1 MNKCCYVI
9 WFAALSLL
17 LGAWARSEAKASK
30 NDDSQATAAP
40 FRTCALE
47 DTVAI
52 VGLRFTYT
60 FSASDFATVSGP
72 GVNYSASVVGDN
84 SLPAWLTFDPATL
97 NFSGEPDGTFT
108 GSFDVAVT
116 ASNATTTETQTFT
129 IAVRAVPNA
138 DINGPSEG
146 EDHAVQFTE
155 GDPPVEIATPLV
167 LTDRDGNQLTFA
179 TITLRQRPNGTDE
192 YIRLSPAGLDS
203 AAKYNI
209 VPENYNTL
217 SGAIELKGTATLEQ
231 YEKVIREIVYMNES
245 VDVVSGDRDVAI
257 QVKDPNGYPSN
268 LPVTKVQ
275 ITSVNDPTDID
286 LNGPDPGTDFATT
299 FTERDPPVA
308 IADSN
313 IELADIDYHNA
324 ATVTITIT
332 NRPDTLQETL
342 EIIGGSL
349 PGSISASFDSLS
361 GVMTLSGAGS
371 LDDYEDAI
379 QQVGYRNASQH
390 PNLTQ
395 RNVSIRFDDG
405 DGGDS
410 ESTATTRVTI
420 IPLNDPPDV
429 HNDTITVAEY
439 SLDNIILA
447 TLPYDVDNALSAL
460 TITVKSLPGLGTLTY
475 GDGSLVKVG
484 DRLDSML
491 FVGLQYDTPDNY
503 DGTTAPGT
511 WEYEV
516 TDQENETTVS
526 TVTFL
531 INNAPEADDFTVT
544 TDEDVNYVFT
554 LADFGNGYFDAEGDT
569 LAFIV
574 ITSLPADGWL
584 LLEDDTVRL
593 DNEIRATA
601 LDSGKLIFAPALN
614 ANGNP
619 YTSFLFRA
627 KDERAAVS
635 EPYVAS
641 IIVNPV
647 SDPPAVDTVLVT
659 GEENETIYFSADDFI
674 ARFSDPENDTLTKIK
689 VESLPADGVLLLN
702 DEPVSVGDEIA
713 VGALDELSFRPNF
726 GFDGTT
732 QFRWNGHDGMAYAE
746 RSAPVI
752 ITIAEDNRLSAVNDT
767 IRLVDVVTY
776 DGSLVPQ
783 VVNPT
788 GGEFVFSPVPIIAPQ
803 HGTLTLREDGSYT
816 YETTEDFA
824 GTDAFTFEVCNTN
837 TPAQCAQATVTILVA
852 APLLVYEGFS
862 PDGDGTNDVWR
873 IRGIENYPNNTV
885 RIFNRWGSAVFEI
898 TGYDNQDRAWSSHST
913 VGLVSGDVPDGTY
926 FYLIDLGNNQ
936 PPRSGYVIVNR

>member
-1 MNKCCYVI
+1 M
-9 WFAALSLL
+9 LL
-17 LGAWARSEAKASK
+17 CSWVRSEAKA
-30 NDDSQATAAP
+30 NETGDSRATAAI
-40 FRTCALE
+40 FRSNALE

-52 VGLRFTYT
+52 VGLRFSYT
-60 FSASDFATVSGP
+60 FSDSDFTTVSGP
-72 GVNYSASVVGDN
+72 GVNYSVNVVGGAN
-84 SLPAWLTFDPATL
+84 LPTWLFFDPATL
-97 NFSGEPDGTFT
+97 SFSGEPGGIHT
-108 GSFDVAVT
+108 GAFDVEVT
-116 ASNATTTETQTFT
+116 ASNAAVSETQTFT

-155 GDPPVEIATPLV
+155 GDPPVEIASPLV

-192 YIRLSPAGLDS
+192 YIRLSPAGLDT

-209 VPENYNTL
+209 VPETYNTL

-268 LPVTKVQ
+268 LPVTKVR
-275 ITSVNDPTDID
+275 ITPVNDPTDID
-286 LNGPDPGTDFATT
+286 LNGPDPGTDYATT

-313 IELADIDYHNA
+313 IALDDIDYHNA
-324 ATVTITIT
+324 AVVTITIT

-349 PGSISASFDSLS
+349 PGSISASFDSLT
-361 GVMTLSGAGS
+361 GVMTLSGVGS
-371 LDDYEDAI
+371 LNDYENAI
-379 QQVGYRNASQH
+379 QQVGYRNASQN
-390 PNLTQ
+390 PDLTQ
-395 RNVSIRFDDG
+395 RSVSIKFDDG

-420 IPLNDPPDV
+420 FPLNDPPDV
-429 HNDTITVAEY
+429 HADTIIVAEY
-439 SLDNIILA
+439 SLNNVVQA
-447 TLPYDVDNALSAL
+447 TLPHDVDNELSEL

-475 GDGSLVKVG
+475 GDGALVKIG
-484 DRLDSML
+484 DQLDSIL
-491 FVGLQYDTPDNY
+491 FAGLQYNTPDNY

-511 WEYEV
+511 WRYEV
-516 TDQENETTVS
+516 TDQDNETAIS
-526 TVTFL
+526 TVIFL
-531 INNAPEADDFTVT
+531 INNAPEADDFTIT

-554 LADFGNGYFDAEGDT
+554 RADFADGYSDAEGDT
-569 LAFIV
+569 LAFVV
-574 ITSLPADGWL
+574 ITSLPAHGWL
-584 LLEDDTVRL
+584 LLEGDTVQL
-593 DNEIRATA
+593 DDEIRITA
-601 LDSGKLIFAPALN
+601 LDSSKLVFVPALN

-627 KDERAAVS
+627 KDGRAAVS

-641 IIVNPV
+641 IIVIPI
-647 SDPPAVDTVLVT
+647 SDPPVVDTVLVA
-659 GEENETIYFSADDFI
+659 GEENETIYFSANDFI
-674 ARFSDPENDTLTKIK
+674 TRFSDPENDTLTKIK
-689 VESLPADGVLLLN
+689 VESLPANGVLLL
-702 DEPVSVGDEIA
+702 DDVPVSVGDEIA
-713 VGALDELSFRPNF
+713 VGALDQLSFRPNF
-726 GFDGTT
+726 GFDGITI
-732 QFRWNGHDGMAYAE
+732 FRWNGHDGMVYAE

-752 ITIAEDNRLSAVNDT
+752 ITIVEDNRISAVNDT
-767 IRLVDVVTY
+767 IRLIDVVTY

-783 VVNPT
+783 IINPT
-788 GGEFVFSPVPIIAPQ
+788 GGEFTFSPVPIVAPQ
-803 HGTLTLREDGSYT
+803 HGTLTLREDGTYT

-837 TPAQCAQATVTILVA
+837 TPAECAQATVTILVA
-852 APLLVYEGFS
+852 APLLIYEGFS
-862 PDGDGTNDVWR
+862 PDSDGTNDVWR
-873 IRGIENYPNNTV
+873 IRGIENYPNNKV
-885 RIFNRWGSAVFEI
+885 RIFNRWGSPVFEI
-898 TGYDNQDRAWSSHST
+898 AGYDNQDRAWSSHST

-936 PPRSGYVIVNR
+936 NPRSGYVIVNR

>member
-1 MNKCCYVI
+1 M
-9 WFAALSLL
+9 LL
-17 LGAWARSEAKASK
+17 CSWARSEAKVSET
-30 NDDSQATAAP
+30 DDSQATATP
-40 FRTCALE
+40 FRTNALE

-52 VGLRFTYT
+52 VGLRFSYT
-60 FSASDFATVSGP
+60 FSDSDFATVSGP
-72 GVNYSASVVGDN
+72 GVNYTVNVTGSAS
-84 SLPAWLTFDPATL
+84 SPWLSFDPATL
-97 NFSGEPDGTFT
+97 NFSGEPGGTHT
-108 GSFDVAVT
+108 GILNVEVT

-138 DINGPSEG
+138 DINGPAEG

-155 GDPPVEIATPLV
+155 GDPPVAIATPLV
-167 LTDRDGNQLTFA
+167 LTDRDGTELTFA

-192 YIRLSPAGLDS
+192 YIRLSSAGLTL
-203 AAKYNI
+203 ATNYNI

-231 YEKVIREIVYMNES
+231 YEEVIREIVYMNES

-275 ITSVNDPTDID
+275 ITPVNDPTDID
-286 LNGPDPGTDFATT
+286 LNGPDPGTDYETT
-299 FTERDPPVA
+299 FTERNPPVA

-313 IELADIDYHNA
+313 IELADIDYHNSA
-324 ATVTITIT
+324 VVTITIT

-349 PGSISASFDSLS
+349 PGSITASFDSLA

-371 LDDYEDAI
+371 LSDYENAI
-379 QQVGYRNASQH
+379 QQVGYRNTSQN
-390 PNLTQ
+390 PDLTQ
-395 RNVSIRFDDG
+395 RSISIKFDDG

-410 ESTATTRVTI
+410 ESTATTRVNI
-420 IPLNDPPDV
+420 IPINDPPNA
-429 HNDTITVAEY
+429 HQDTVVVAEY
-439 SLDNIILA
+439 SLNNIVRA
-447 TLPYDVDNALSAL
+447 TLPYDVDNKLSEL

-475 GDGSLVKVG
+475 GNGTSVKIG
-484 DRLDSML
+484 DRLDSIL
-491 FVGLQYDTPDNY
+491 FAGLQYNAPDNY
-503 DGTTAPGT
+503 DGTTMPGT
-511 WEYEV
+511 WRYEV
-516 TDQENETTVS
+516 TDQDNETATS
-526 TVTFL
+526 TVLFL

-554 LADFGNGYFDAEGDT
+554 LTDFADGYSDVEGDT

-574 ITSLPADGWL
+574 ITSLPANGWL

-593 DNEIRATA
+593 GDEIRLSA
-601 LDSGKLIFAPALN
+601 LDSGKLAFAPALN
-614 ANGNP
+614 ANGDP

-641 IIVNPV
+641 IIVIPV
-647 SDPPAVDTVLVT
+647 SDPPVVDTVFVA
-659 GEENETIYFSADDFI
+659 GEENETLYFTADDFI
-674 ARFSDPENDTLTKIK
+674 AQFSDPENDTLTKIR
-689 VESLPADGVLLLN
+689 VETLPANGVLLLN

-713 VGALDELSFRPNF
+713 VGTLNQLSFRPNL
-726 GFDGTT
+726 GFDGTA
-732 QFRWNGHDGMAYAE
+732 QFLWNGHDGMAFAE

-752 ITIAEDNRLSAVNDT
+752 ITIIEDNRISAINDT

-776 DGSLVPQ
+776 DGSLVPL

-788 GGEFVFSPVPIIAPQ
+788 GGEFTFSPAPVVAPQ
-803 HGTLTLREDGSYT
+803 HGTLTLSADGTYT
-816 YETTEDFA
+816 YQTTEDFA

-837 TPAQCAQATVTILVA
+837 TPAECAQATVTILVA

-885 RIFNRWGSAVFEI
+885 RIFNRWGGLVFEI
-898 TGYDNQDRAWSSHST
+898 TGYDNRDRAWSSHAT
-913 VGLVSGDVPDGTY
+913 AGLVSGDVPDGTY

-936 PPRSGYVIVNR
+936 SPRSGYVIVNR

>member
-1 MNKCCYVI
+1 MNKGRCAI
-9 WFAALSLL
+9 WFAGLSLL
-17 LGAWARSEAKASK
+17 LSLWVISEAKAHETS
-30 NDDSQATAAP
+30 DYWTTGAVLRAS
-40 FRTCALE
+40 ALE

-52 VGLRFTYT
+52 VGLRFSYT
-60 FSASDFATVSGP
+60 FSDSDFSTVGGP
-72 GVNYSASVVGDN
+72 GVNYSANVMGQPD
-84 SLPAWLTFDPATL
+84 LPAWLTFDPVTL
-97 NFSGEPDGTFT
+97 SFSGEPAGIHT
-108 GSFDVAVT
+108 GSFTVEVT

-129 IAVRAVPNA
+129 IAVRTVPNA
-138 DINGPSEG
+138 DINGASEG
-146 EDHAVQFTE
+146 QDHEVQFTE
-155 GDPPVEIATPLV
+155 GDPPVEIAAPLV

-192 YIRLSPAGLDS
+192 YIRLSPAGLI
-203 AAKYNI
+203 AAANYNI
-209 VPENYNTL
+209 VAENYNTL

-231 YEKVIREIVYMNES
+231 YEEVIREIVYMNES

-268 LPVTKVQ
+268 LPVTKVR
-275 ITSVNDPTDID
+275 ITPVNDPTDID

-313 IELADIDYHNA
+313 IELDDVDYHNA
-324 ATVTITIT
+324 AMVTITIT

-342 EIIGGSL
+342 EIIGGNL
-349 PGSISASFDSLS
+349 PGSITASFDSLT

-371 LDDYEDAI
+371 LDDYENAI
-379 QQVGYRNASQH
+379 QRVGYRNASQD

-395 RNVSIRFDDG
+395 RNISIKFDDS

-410 ESTATTRVTI
+410 ESTALTRMNI

-429 HNDTITVAEY
+429 HHDTIVVAEY
-439 SLDNIILA
+439 SLNNVVQA
-447 TLPYDVDNALSAL
+447 TLPYDVDNALSTL

-475 GDGSLVKVG
+475 GDGTLVKVG
-484 DRLDSML
+484 DRLDSVQ

-511 WEYEV
+511 WRYEV
-516 TDQENETTVS
+516 TDQDNETATS

-531 INNAPEADDFTVT
+531 INNAPEADDFTVM
-544 TDEDVNYVFT
+544 TDEDINYVFT
-554 LADFGNGYFDAEGDT
+554 LADFADGYSDVEGDT

-574 ITSLPADGWL
+574 ISSLPANGWL
-584 LLEDDTVRL
+584 LLEDDTVQL
-593 DNEIRATA
+593 DDEIRITA
-601 LDSGKLIFAPALN
+601 LDSSKLVFVPALN
-614 ANGNP
+614 ANGDP

-627 KDERAAVS
+627 KDGRAAVS

-641 IIVNPV
+641 IIVLPV
-647 SDPPAVDTVLVT
+647 SDPPAVDTVFAS
-659 GEENETIYFSADDFI
+659 GEENEIIYFSADEFI
-674 ARFSDPENDTLTKIK
+674 TQFSDPENDTLTKIS
-689 VESLPADGVLLLN
+689 VESLPADGELLLN

-713 VGALDELSFRPNF
+713 VGDLDQLSFRPNF

-746 RSAPVI
+746 RPAPVI
-752 ITIAEDNRLSAVNDT
+752 ITIVEDNRISAVNDT
-767 IRLVDVVTY
+767 IRLVDVITY

-783 VVNPT
+783 VINPT
-788 GGEFVFSPVPIIAPQ
+788 GGAFVFSPGPVAAPQ

-816 YETTEDFA
+816 YQTTADFA

-898 TGYDNQDRAWSSHST
+898 VGYDNQDRAWSSHST

>member
-1 MNKCCYVI
+1 MSKCFYAI
-9 WFAALSLL
+9 WFAGLSLL
-17 LGAWARSEAKASK
+17 LCAWADSEAKA
-30 NDDSQATAAP
+30 NETDNFRAAAAS
-40 FRTCALE
+40 FRANALE

-72 GVNYSASVVGDN
+72 GVNYSADVAGGTG
-84 SLPAWLTFDPATL
+84 LPGWLTFDPATL
-97 NFSGEPDGTFT
+97 NFSGEPSGIT
-108 GSFDVAVT
+108 GSFDVEVT
-116 ASNATTTETQTFT
+116 ASNATATETQTFT

-146 EDHAVQFTE
+146 EDHTVQFTE
-155 GDPPVEIATPLV
+155 GDPPVEIASPLV
-167 LTDRDGNQLTFA
+167 LTDRDGHQLTFA

-209 VPENYNTL
+209 IPENYNTL
-217 SGAIELKGTATLEQ
+217 SGAIELKGSATLEQ

-245 VDVVSGDRDVAI
+245 VDVVSGERDVAI
-257 QVKDPNGYPSN
+257 QVKDPDGYPSN

-275 ITSVNDPTDID
+275 ITPVNDPTDID

-299 FTERDPPVA
+299 FTERYPPVA

-313 IELADIDYHNA
+313 IELDDIDYHNA

-371 LDDYEDAI
+371 LDEYENAI
-379 QQVGYRNASQH
+379 QQVGYRNASQN
-390 PNLTQ
+390 PDLTQ
-395 RNVSIRFDDG
+395 RDISIKFDDG

-439 SLDNIILA
+439 SLENVVRA
-447 TLPYDVDNALSAL
+447 TLPYDVDNELSELA
-460 TITVKSLPGLGTLTY
+460 IAVKSLPSLGTLTY
-475 GDGSLVKVG
+475 ADGTLVKVG
-484 DRLDSML
+484 DRLDSMQ

-511 WEYEV
+511 WRYEV
-516 TDQENETTVS
+516 TDQDNETATG

-531 INNAPEADDFTVT
+531 INNAPKADDFTVT

-554 LADFGNGYFDAEGDT
+554 LADFADGYSDVEGDT

-574 ITSLPADGWL
+574 ITSLPANGWL
-584 LLEDDTVRL
+584 LLEDDTVQL
-593 DNEIRATA
+593 ADEIRVTA
-601 LDSGKLIFAPALN
+601 LDSGKLVFVPTLN
-614 ANGNP
+614 ANGSP

-635 EPYVAS
+635 EPYVVS
-641 IIVNPV
+641 IVVIPI
-647 SDPPAVDTVLVT
+647 SDPPVVDTVLVA
-659 GEENETIYFSADDFI
+659 GEENETLYFTADDFI
-674 ARFSDPENDTLTKIK
+674 ARFSDPENDALTKIR
-689 VESLPADGVLLLN
+689 VESLPANGVLLLDN
-702 DEPVSVGDEIA
+702 EPISVGDEIA
-713 VGALDELSFRPNF
+713 VGALGQLSFRPNF

-752 ITIAEDNRLSAVNDT
+752 ITLAEDNRISAVNDT
-767 IRLVDVVTY
+767 IRLVDVITY
-776 DGSLVPQ
+776 DGSLVAQ
-783 VVNPT
+783 VINPT
-788 GGEFVFSPVPIIAPQ
+788 GGDFAFSPVPTVAPQ
-803 HGTLTLREDGSYT
+803 HGTLTLLEDGSYT
-816 YETTEDFA
+816 YKTTEDFSE
-824 GTDAFTFEVCNTN
+824 TDAFTFEVCNTN
-837 TPAQCAQATVTILVA
+837 TPAECAQATITILVA

-862 PDGDGTNDVWR
+862 PDSDGTNDVWR

-885 RIFNRWGSAVFEI
+885 RIFNGWGNLVFEI
-898 TGYDNQDRAWSSHST
+898 TGYDNQYRAWSSHST
-913 VGLVSGDVPDGTY
+913 AGLVSGDVPDGTY

-936 PPRSGYVIVNR
+936 APRSGYVIVNR

>member
-1 MNKCCYVI
+1 M
-9 WFAALSLL
+9 
-17 LGAWARSEAKASK
+17 
-30 NDDSQATAAP
+30 
-40 FRTCALE
+40 
-47 DTVAI
+47 
-52 VGLRFTYT
+52 
-60 FSASDFATVSGP
+60 
-72 GVNYSASVVGDN
+72 
-84 SLPAWLTFDPATL
+84 
-97 NFSGEPDGTFT
+97 
-108 GSFDVAVT
+108 
-116 ASNATTTETQTFT
+116 
-129 IAVRAVPNA
+129 
-138 DINGPSEG
+138 
-146 EDHAVQFTE
+146 
-155 GDPPVEIATPLV
+155 
-167 LTDRDGNQLTFA
+167 
-179 TITLRQRPNGTDE
+179 
-192 YIRLSPAGLDS
+192 
-203 AAKYNI
+203 
-209 VPENYNTL
+209 
-217 SGAIELKGTATLEQ
+217 
-231 YEKVIREIVYMNES
+231 IREIVYMNES

-257 QVKDPNGYPSN
+257 QVKDPDGYPSN

-275 ITSVNDPTDID
+275 ITPVNDPTDID
-286 LNGPDPGTDFATT
+286 LNGPDSGTDFATT
-299 FTERDPPVA
+299 FTEREPPVA

-313 IELADIDYHNA
+313 IELEDIDYQNFA
-324 ATVTITIT
+324 IVTITIT
-332 NRPDTLQETL
+332 DRPDTLQETL

-379 QQVGYRNASQH
+379 QQVGYHNASQN

-395 RNVSIRFDDG
+395 RNISIKFDDG

-410 ESTATTRVTI
+410 ESTAITRVTI
-420 IPLNDPPDV
+420 IPVNDPPDV
-429 HNDTITVAEY
+429 HNDTINVAEY
-439 SLDNIILA
+439 SLYNIVQA
-447 TLPYDVDNALSAL
+447 TLPYDVDNELSAL

-475 GDGSLVKVG
+475 GDGTLVKVG
-484 DRLDSML
+484 DRLDSAL

-511 WEYEV
+511 WRYEV
-516 TDQENETTVS
+516 TDQDNETAIS
-526 TVTFL
+526 TVIFL

-544 TDEDVNYVFT
+544 TDEDMNYVFT
-554 LADFGNGYFDAEGDT
+554 LTDFADGYSDVEGDT
-569 LAFIV
+569 LAFVV
-574 ITSLPADGWL
+574 INSLPANGWL
-584 LLEDDTVRL
+584 LLEDDTVQL
-593 DNEIRATA
+593 DDEIRVTA
-601 LDSGKLIFAPALN
+601 LDSGKLVFAPALN

-641 IIVNPV
+641 IIVIPI
-647 SDPPAVDTVLVT
+647 SDPPAVDTVLVA
-659 GEENETIYFSADDFI
+659 GEENETIYFSADDFT
-674 ARFSDPENDTLTKIK
+674 ARFSDPENDTLTKIR
-689 VESLPADGVLLLN
+689 VESLPANGVLLLN

-713 VGALDELSFRPNF
+713 VGALDQLSFRPNF

-752 ITIAEDNRLSAVNDT
+752 ITIVEDNRLSAVNDT
-767 IRLVDVVTY
+767 IRLVDVITY
-776 DGSLVPQ
+776 NESLVPQ

-788 GGEFVFSPVPIIAPQ
+788 GGEFVFSPVPVIAPQ

-816 YETTEDFA
+816 YVTTEDFA

-873 IRGIENYPNNTV
+873 IRGIENYPNNSV

-898 TGYDNQDRAWSSHST
+898 TGYDNQERAWSSHST